1 MTTPRQQFRAL
12 VERRQLVL
20 VPQCLDPL
28 TARIA
33 QAAGFPATYLGGH
46 VVATMHYGLPDHG
59 LVSMAEMVE
68 VASRI
73 TDGLNIPLI
82 CDADQA
88 GETILNVHRTIKA
101 YERAG
106 VAAVH
111 IEDTRNPKHMA
122 SVDAKLSAASGSPK
136 TKASAHDSLDSL
148 VPVPDMQARIAT
160 AVAAR
165 TDPDFIVIAR
175 SDVLFNG
182 GEVSEAIERGQAYAE
197 AGADMYMPIW
207 MKPAQIDEIAGS
219 VPIPLVD
226 ISQARRLVQNSHLTL
241 DIFTRFFLRAAAYH
255 YRQHLQELMEAG
267 EFVNERDRT
276 MSGDQLDALTDNDI
290 YLSLASRWANR

>member
-1 MTTPRQQFRAL
+1 
-12 VERRQLVL
+12 
-20 VPQCLDPL
+20 
-28 TARIA
+28 
-33 QAAGFPATYLGGH
+33 
-46 VVATMHYGLPDHG
+46 
-59 LVSMAEMVE
+59 MAEMVE
-68 VASRI
+68 IASRV
-73 TDGLNIPLI
+73 TDGLSIPLI

-122 SVDAKLSAASGSPK
+122 SVDAKLAAAITSLPAKPSP
-136 TKASAHDSLDSL
+136 HNSLDSL
-148 VPVPDMQARIAT
+148 VPIPDMQARIGT
-160 AVAAR
+160 AVDAR

-182 GEVSEAIERGQAYAE
+182 GDLSEAIERGQAYAE

-207 MKPAQIDEIAGS
+207 MKPGQIDEIAKA

-226 ISQARRLVQNSHLTL
+226 ISQARREVQHSQLTL
-241 DIFTRFFLRAAAYH
+241 DIFTRFFLRAAAYE

-276 MSGDQLDALTDNDI
+276 MSGDSLDALIDNETYI
-290 YLSLASRWANR
+290 SLANRWANR